1 MKSTQKILFITG
13 TRADFGKMK
22 SLITEASKCFN
33 VQIFVTGMHLLPRF
47 GSTWNEVRDLGVGEI
62 FPFVNQNEN
71 DTMTSSLAKTIQ
83 GISDFMIQSNPDL
96 IVVHGDR
103 IETLAGAIVGS
114 LTNTIVA
121 HIEGGEVSGTVD
133 EMIRHAV
140 TKLST
145 YHFVSNSDAVQN
157 LMQMGEDSERIF
169 EVGSPDVDTMFS
181 DSLPSLREVKNRYKI
196 PYQNY
201 AIAIL
206 HPVTTEIEELKHDAK
221 IFFQTLKNSEKSFII
236 IYPNNDKGHEIIN
249 EEIQKL
255 SSHSKFRVFPSL
267 RFEYFLTALKY
278 AEFIIG
284 NSSAGVREA
293 PYYGVPCIDVGTR
306 QDGRI
311 KSPQIQSVDFEE
323 TQISVAI
330 SSIDK
335 IARTPSI
342 NFGTPG
348 CGTRVLEILQR
359 ESFWKVSTQKKF
371 YKRALE
377 IVSD

>member
-1 MKSTQKILFITG
+1 
-13 TRADFGKMK
+13 MK

-206 HPVTTEIEELKHDAK
+206 HPVTTEIEELEHDAK

-255 SSHSKFRVFPSL
+255 SSHSKFRVFPSM